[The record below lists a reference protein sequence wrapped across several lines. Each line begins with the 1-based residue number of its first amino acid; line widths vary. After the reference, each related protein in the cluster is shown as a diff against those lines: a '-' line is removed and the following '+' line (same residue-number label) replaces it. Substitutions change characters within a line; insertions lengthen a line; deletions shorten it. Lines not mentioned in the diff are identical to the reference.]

1 MAEITAQ
8 LVKQL
13 REKTAAGMMECKTA
27 LVEAK
32 GDLAEAEVVLRKR
45 GLASA
50 AKKATRSTKQGL
62 IGVQITADG
71 KAGALIEVNCES
83 DFVARTEEFQ
93 QMVANLG
100 QQVIAESPASVEAL
114 KAAVYAADPTFTV
127 EALIKAKIAKVGEN
141 MNIPR
146 FVRRSATG
154 ILGSYVHPGSQL
166 AVLVDLTSNKP
177 ETTKADAFKEL
188 LHDVAMQVA
197 AADPRFV
204 RREEVTDAFL
214 QQERDIQ
221 RSRALA
227 EGKPE
232 KIVDKVIEGRMSK
245 YYEEVCLLD
254 QPFIKDNAVSISQ
267 HLLAKGKELG
277 DTLDVAAF
285 VRFKVGETSASG
297 EPASGEPAA

>member
-13 REKTAAGMMECKTA
+13 REKTGAGMMECKTA

-32 GDLAEAEVVLRKR
+32 GDLPEAEVVLRKR

-50 AKKATRSTKQGL
+50 AKKSTRSTKQGL
-62 IGVQITADG
+62 IGVHIAADA
-71 KAGALIEVNCES
+71 KSGALIEVNCES

-93 QMVANLG
+93 QMVANIG
-100 QQVIAESPASVEAL
+100 QQVVAESPASLDAL
-114 KAAVYAADPTFTV
+114 LTSVHAADPTFTV
-127 EALIKAKIAKVGEN
+127 ESLIKAKIAKVGEN

-146 FVRRSATG
+146 FERRTASG
-154 ILGSYVHPGSQL
+154 VLGSYVHPGSQL
-166 AVLVDLTSNKP
+166 AVLVDVTFGKP
-177 ETTKADAFKEL
+177 ETANSEAFKEL

-204 RREEVTDAFL
+204 RREEVTDEFL
-214 QQERDIQ
+214 AKEREIQ
-221 RSRALA
+221 RARALA

-267 HLLAKGKELG
+267 YLAAKGKELG
-277 DTLDVAAF
+277 DTLDVAGF
-285 VRFKVGETSASG
+285 MRFKVGETLAV
-297 EPASGEPAA
+297 EQPAAE

>member
-62 IGVQITADG
+62 IGVHIAEDG
-71 KAGALIEVNCES
+71 KSGALVEVNCES
-83 DFVARTEEFQ
+83 DFVSRTEEFQ
-93 QMVANLG
+93 QMVASLSR
-100 QQVIAESPASVEAL
+100 QVVAESPASVEAL
-114 KAAVYAADPTFTV
+114 KTEVYAADPTYTV
-127 EALIKAKIAKVGEN
+127 AALLKAKIAKIGEN

-146 FVRRSATG
+146 FERRSATG
-154 ILGSYVHPGSQL
+154 ILGSYVHPGAQL

-177 ETTKADAFKEL
+177 GTAKSEAFKEL

-204 RREEVTDAFL
+204 RREEVTPEFL
-214 QQERDIQ
+214 NQEREIQ
-221 RSRALA
+221 RARAVA

-232 KIVDKVIEGRMSK
+232 KIVDKVVEGRMSK

-254 QPFIKDNAVSISQ
+254 QPFIKDNALSMAQ
-267 HLLAKGKELG
+267 YLAAKGKELG

-285 VRFKVGETSASG
+285 IRYKVGEIVVA
-297 EPASGEPAA
+297 GEPAAQ

>member
-13 REKTAAGMMECKTA
+13 REKTAAGMMECKSA

-62 IGVQITADG
+62 IGVQIAADG

-83 DFVARTEEFQ
+83 DFVARTDEFQ

-100 QQVIAESPASVEAL
+100 QQVVAESPASVEAL
-114 KAAVYAADPTFTV
+114 KAAVYTADPTYTV
-127 EALIKAKIAKVGEN
+127 EALLKSKIAKVGEN

-146 FVRRSATG
+146 FARRPAAG
-154 ILGSYVHPGSQL
+154 VLGSYVHPGSQL
-166 AVLVDLTSNKP
+166 AVLVDLTCGKS
-177 ETTKADAFKEL
+177 ETAQTAAFKEL

-197 AADPRFV
+197 AADPKFV
-204 RREEVTDAFL
+204 RREEVTDEFL
-214 QQERDIQ
+214 KQEREIQ
-221 RSRALA
+221 RARALA

-232 KIVDKVIEGRMSK
+232 KIVDKVVEGRMSK

-254 QPFIKDNAVSISQ
+254 QPFIKDNAATIAQYVA
-267 HLLAKGKELG
+267 AKGKELG
-277 DTLDVAAF
+277 DRLDVAAF
-285 VRFKVGETSASG
+285 LRFKVGETMA
-297 EPASGEPAA
+297 AGEPAAE

>member
-13 REKTAAGMMECKTA
+13 REKTGAGMMECKTA

-32 GDLAEAEVVLRKR
+32 GDLPEAEVVLRKR

-50 AKKATRSTKQGL
+50 AKKSTRSTKQGL
-62 IGVQITADG
+62 IGVHIAPDG
-71 KAGALIEVNCES
+71 KTGALIEVNCES

-93 QMVANLG
+93 QMVASIG
-100 QQVIAESPASVEAL
+100 QQVVAESPASLEAL
-114 KAAVYAADPTFTV
+114 LTSVHAADPSFTV
-127 EALIKAKIAKVGEN
+127 ESLIKAKIAKVGEN

-146 FVRRSATG
+146 FERRTALG
-154 ILGSYVHPGSQL
+154 VLGSYVHPGSQL
-166 AVLVDLTSNKP
+166 AVLVDVTFSKP
-177 ETTKADAFKEL
+177 ETANSPAFKEL

-204 RREEVTDAFL
+204 RREEVTDEFL
-214 QQERDIQ
+214 AQEREIQ
-221 RSRALA
+221 RARALA

-267 HLLAKGKELG
+267 YLAAKGKELG
-277 DTLDVAAF
+277 DTFDVAGF
-285 VRFKVGETSASG
+285 MRFKVGETLTV
-297 EPASGEPAA
+297 EEHAAE